1 MNVTFFDM
9 GVQIYLH
16 GSQARCQAAERSH
29 AAALAGMAVRV
40 ESVYVCTVDGDDGD
54 GGVII
59 DIKMKMKISKL
70 GNLINDC
77 IGSWFAPVVGEPLCT
92 LAAALQQLQS

>member
-9 GVQIYLH
+9 GVQRYLH

-40 ESVYVCTVDGDDGD
+40 ESVYVCTVDGGDGD

-59 DIKMKMKISKL
+59 YRYKMKNEDIKT
-70 GNLINDC
+70 GQ
-77 IGSWFAPVVGEPLCT
+77 T
-92 LAAALQQLQS
+92 YQ

>member
-77 IGSWFAPVVGEPLCT
+77 IGS
-92 LAAALQQLQS
+92 